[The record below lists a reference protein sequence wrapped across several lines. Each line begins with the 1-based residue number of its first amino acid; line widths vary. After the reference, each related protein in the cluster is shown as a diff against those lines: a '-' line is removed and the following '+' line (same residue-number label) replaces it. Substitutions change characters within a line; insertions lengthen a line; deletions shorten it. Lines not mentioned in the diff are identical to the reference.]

1 MTNQGLGYLEKTISL
16 NFNHGYLIDKVNVPS
31 KAGIYIVYVGK
42 YNEEKDT
49 VSLHKLIYIGEAKDV
64 KNRLSKHE
72 KWKKWKRYVSEG
84 EILIFS
90 VAGAVS
96 PDRERAECA
105 LIYYRKPSTNDECKD
120 EFSYD
125 KTTIKSTGNCK
136 FIKSEFT
143 VERTEKSKT
152 KK

>member
-16 NFNHGYLIDKVNVPS
+16 NFNHGYLIDKANVTS

-42 YNEEKDT
+42 YHEEKDT

-64 KNRLSKHE
+64 QNRLSKHE

-90 VAGAVS
+90 VAGVDI
-96 PDRERAECA
+96 PDSERAECA
-105 LIYYRKPSTNDECKD
+105 LIYYCQPSTNDECKD

-136 FIKSEFT
+136 FIESEFT